1 MLALIRPFVL
11 AAAVL
16 CTAAPA
22 LAGQIAIDFE
32 HLPGADGVLGS
43 ADDTPMPNTFI
54 QPLGDKFDA
63 IGLVF
68 QQGSLIQDSFFNGNP
83 LNHFIS
89 STNPIASLTQAV
101 NGIQID
107 SRSFWD
113 ATLTAYDL
121 AGNAIAS
128 HRLVNP
134 TAGSGFYAG
143 TLSVTSAQGIYGFSV
158 LPDSPNYIL
167 NLDNLVLTTA
177 DAAAEVPEPAQAAL
191 FLLGLALVGAST
203 AGRRKC

>member
-1 MLALIRPFVL
+1 MLTLIRPFVL

-22 LAGQIAIDFE
+22 LAGQITIDFE
-32 HLPGADGVLGS
+32 HLPGADGVLGT
-43 ADDTPMPNTFI
+43 ADDTPMPDTFI
-54 QPLGDKFDA
+54 QSLGDKFA
-63 IGLVF
+63 PIGLVF
-68 QQGSLIQDSFFNGNP
+68 QQGSLLQSGGFDGNP
-83 LNHFIS
+83 LNHYIS

-107 SRSFWD
+107 SRSYWD
-113 ATLTAYDL
+113 ATLTAYGLD
-121 AGNAIAS
+121 GNVIAS

-134 TAGSGFYAG
+134 NAGSGFYAG

-158 LPDSPNYIL
+158 LPDNPNRIL
-167 NLDNLVLTTA
+167 NLDNLVLMTA

-191 FLLGLALVGAST
+191 FLLGLALAGAST
-203 AGRRKC
+203 AGRRKR